1 MPFWKLLLVPL
12 GVLVVAGAY
21 AAGVLAESP
30 AAPTQLA
37 PIVLQDEAEQA
48 VPGEREERRQG
59 GPRRGKSAEPTPEA
73 TREASPE
80 VEDDDDEDDDV
91 RVVIPEPTEV
101 DDREDDREDRG
112 DDSRDDDD

>member
-48 VPGEREERRQG
+48 VPGERGERRQD
-59 GPRRGKSAEPTPEA
+59 GPRRGKPAEPTPEA